1 MNLTKEQSTIVE
13 HVKSASGLTKINAV
27 AGSGKTTLLTAIAN
41 TIETKNSGLY
51 LAYTKSVAVE
61 AQHKFPKWVKCS
73 TTHSLA
79 YQAIFKAY
87 KLHLGDFSYRAI
99 THPVPF
105 ETKCNIVVHIE
116 SFCLSE
122 FTTFEEYATTHELS
136 QVFVILCKH
145 YLELMAKGKIGCTHT
160 FYLKLYHILL
170 ANGQVTYPTFD
181 LVALDECVSGLSGV
195 KTEKGIIP
203 IRRLYLMQENSEELP
218 KVKSFNTITNKFE
231 YQPIVKVFKNGVKQT
246 YKVTTSSKYNL
257 KATAKHKV
265 LTQHGYVEVQDLKP
279 YKDYVLSDATSNL
292 RTAKLLNEDQLQV
305 VLGSYLGD
313 GSLIQENKQVN
324 CFSLKLTQGIAQ
336 LSYLQWKMQAF
347 PSLATRLIKSGYTGE
362 FSIYQT
368 SQVPNFILDTEPF
381 KLVISKINPLGL
393 SIWAMDDG
401 TLSKDGRFTLCSNA
415 FSFEQNT
422 ELALMLETRFNVKCS
437 VVSNGKGHWQLG
449 FSRVNTHKF
458 MSIIEPYLHSIFV
471 EKWTLNIDYTTYL
484 LDSIYK
490 PYTGSYIMSVEPYK
504 EEQVYDLSV
513 LNTNN
518 YIVTSNVANE
528 NSCSTIVH
536 NCGDVN
542 SVTLEIFKL
551 LPATRKVMVGDI
563 FQNIFNFNQTING
576 FEALKNKGTLLP
588 MTQSFRVSDTIAS
601 KIEKFCQKYL
611 DPNMQF
617 KGVPIEDKTINSR
630 LYIARTNASL
640 ITKMMELNRL
650 KIPYGLV
657 RKAKQIFNLHLT
669 LISLKRCGF
678 VAAPELKY
686 LQDDVD
692 TFYKDKE
699 LQLEYKTH
707 LNYIR
712 EIHSYDSGLVNTIN
726 SLYKYG
732 QAKIISTYEEAR
744 KHEKLNQSYMLGTS
758 HAVKGL
764 EADYVELADDMNLSI
779 LDITES
785 LAADKLKLEDLTQEQ
800 ISELNL
806 YYVAISRCRKEI
818 VNAQHLN

>member
-1 MNLTKEQSTIVE
+1 MNLTTEQSTIVE
-13 HVKSASGLTKINAV
+13 HVKANTGLTKINAV

-41 TIETKNSGLY
+41 TIQTKNSGLY

-61 AQHKFPKWVKCS
+61 AQHKFPKWMKCS

-105 ETKCNIVVHIE
+105 ETKCNIVDHIE

-122 FTTFEEYATTHELS
+122 FTTFEDYASKHELS
-136 QVFVILCKH
+136 QVFVTLCKH

-218 KVKSFNTITNKFE
+218 KVKSFNTITNNFE
-231 YQPIVKVFKNGVKQT
+231 YQPIIKVFKNGVKQT
-246 YKVTTSSKYNL
+246 YKVSTSSKYSL

-265 LTQHGYVEVQDLKP
+265 LTQRGYVEVQDLKP
-279 YKDYVLSDATSNL
+279 YKDYALSDATSNL
-292 RTAKLLNEDQLQV
+292 RAAKLLNEDQLQV

-324 CFSLKLTQGIAQ
+324 CFSLKFTQGVAQ

-347 PSLATRLIKSGYTGE
+347 PGLSTRLIKSGYTGE
-362 FSIYQT
+362 FSVYQT
-368 SQVPNFILDTEPF
+368 NQVPNFILDTEPF
-381 KLVISKINPLGL
+381 KLVISKINSLGL

-422 ELALMLETRFNVKCS
+422 ELASMFKTRFNIKCS
-437 VVSNGKGHWQLG
+437 VVSNGKGHWQLS

-458 MSIIEPYLHSIFV
+458 MNIIEPYLHSIFV
-471 EKWTLNIDYTTYL
+471 EKWTLNIDYPTYL
-484 LDSIYK
+484 LDSTYN
-490 PYTGSYIMSVEPYK
+490 PYTGSYVISVEPHK
-504 EEQVYDLSV
+504 QEQVYDLSV

-518 YIVTSNVANE
+518 YIITRNTATE

-576 FEALKNKGTLLP
+576 FAALKHTGTLLP
-588 MTQSFRVSDTIAS
+588 MTQSFRVSDVIAT

-611 DPNMQF
+611 DPNMHF
-617 KGVPIEDKTINSR
+617 KGIPITDKTINSR

-640 ITKMMELNRL
+640 INKMMELNRL

-669 LISLKRCGF
+669 LISLKRGGF

-726 SLYKYG
+726 SIYKYG
-732 QAKIISTYEEAR
+732 QATIISTYEEAR

-779 LDITES
+779 LDITEA

-806 YYVAISRCRKEI
+806 YYVACSRARKEL

>member
-1 MNLTKEQSTIVE
+1 MNLTTEQSTIVE
-13 HVKSASGLTKINAV
+13 HVKSHPGLTKINAV
-27 AGSGKTTLLTAIAN
+27 AGSGKTTLLTAISN
-41 TIETKNSGLY
+41 IIETKTSGLY
-51 LAYTKSVAVE
+51 LAYTKSVATE
-61 AQHKFPKWVKCS
+61 AQHKFPKWMKCS

-105 ETKCNIVVHIE
+105 ETKCNIVDHIE

-136 QVFVILCKH
+136 QVFIILCKH

-203 IRRLYLMQENSEELP
+203 IRRLYTMQENNEELP
-218 KVKSFNTITNKFE
+218 KVKSFSTITNSFE
-231 YQPIVKVFKNGVKQT
+231 YQPIIKVFKNGVKQT
-246 YKVTTSSKYNL
+246 YKVTTSSKYSL

-265 LTQHGYVEVQDLKP
+265 LTQRGYVEIQDLKP

-292 RTAKLLNEDQLQV
+292 RAAKLLNEDQLQV

-324 CFSLKLTQGIAQ
+324 CFSLKLTHGVAQ

-347 PSLATRLIKSGYTGE
+347 PNLSTRLLKSGYTGE
-362 FSIYQT
+362 LSIYQT

-381 KLVISKINPLGL
+381 KLVISKINQLGL

-415 FSFEQNT
+415 FSYEQNT
-422 ELALMLETRFNVKCS
+422 ELALMLETRFNIKCS
-437 VVSNGKGHWQLG
+437 VVSNGKGHWQLS
-449 FSRVNTHKF
+449 FSRINTHKF
-458 MSIIEPYLHSIFV
+458 MSIIKPYLHSIFV
-471 EKWTLNIDYTTYL
+471 EKWALDIAYPTYP
-484 LDSIYK
+484 LDSTYK
-490 PYTGSYIMSVEPYK
+490 PYTGSYTMSVDPHK

-576 FEALKNKGTLLP
+576 FAALKNIGTLLP
-588 MTQSFRVSDTIAS
+588 MTQSFRVSDVIAS

-611 DPNMQF
+611 DPNMHF
-617 KGVPIEDKTINSR
+617 KGVPIADKTINSR

-640 ITKMMELNRL
+640 INKMMELNRL

-669 LISLKRCGF
+669 LISLKRGGF

-707 LNYIR
+707 LNYIK
-712 EIHSYDSGLVNTIN
+712 EIHSYDQGLINTIN
-726 SLYKYG
+726 SIYKYG
-732 QAKIISTYEEAR
+732 QAVIINTYEEAR
-744 KHEKLNQSYMLGTS
+744 KHEKLNQSYMLGS
-758 HAVKGL
+758 GHAVKGL

-779 LDITES
+779 LEITEGLS
-785 LAADKLKLEDLTQEQ
+785 NNKLTLEDLTEEQ

-806 YYVAISRCRKEI
+806 YYVACSRARKEL

>member
-1 MNLTKEQSTIVE
+1 MKLTKEQTTIVS
-13 HVKSASGLTKINAV
+13 HVKATTGLTKINAV

-41 TIETKNSGLY
+41 TVEQKTSGLY

-87 KLHLGDFSYRAI
+87 KLHLGDFSYRSI

-105 ETKCNIVVHIE
+105 ETKCNIVEHIE

-122 FTTFEEYATTHELS
+122 FTTFEEYAAINELS
-136 QVFVILCKH
+136 SVFTILCNH

-170 ANGQVTYPTFD
+170 SNGQVSYPNFD
-181 LVALDECVSGLSGV
+181 LITLDECVSGLSGV
-195 KTEKGIIP
+195 KTEVGIVP
-203 IRRLYLMQENSEELP
+203 IRRLYRMQDSNEELP
-218 KVKSFNTITNKFE
+218 KVKSFNTTTKKFE
-231 YQPIVKVFKNGVKQT
+231 YQPIIKVFKNGTKQT
-246 YKVTTSSKYNL
+246 FKVTTSSKYNL
-257 KATAKHKV
+257 KATARHKL
-265 LTQHGYVEVQDLKP
+265 LTQRGYVEVKDLKP
-279 YKDYVLSDATSNL
+279 YEDYVLSDAISNL
-292 RTAKLLNEDQLQV
+292 RSAKILNEDQLQI

-313 GSLIQENKQVN
+313 GYLIQENKQVN
-324 CFSLKLTQGIAQ
+324 CFSLKFTQGKAQ
-336 LSYLQWKMQAF
+336 LSYLKWKMQAF
-347 PSLATRLIKSGYTGE
+347 PSLSTRRIKSGYTGE
-362 FSIYQT
+362 LSIYQT
-368 SQVPNFILDTEPF
+368 NQVPNFILDSTPF
-381 KLVISKINPLGL
+381 ELVISKINDLGL
-393 SIWAMDDG
+393 SVWAMDDG
-401 TLSKDGRFTLCSNA
+401 TLSKCGRFTLCSNS
-415 FSFEQNT
+415 FSFDQNT
-422 ELALMLETRFNVKCS
+422 ELSLMLETRFNVKCS
-437 VVSNGKGHWQLG
+437 VESNGKGHWQLT
-449 FSRVNTHKF
+449 FSKKETHKF
-458 MSIIEPYLHSIFV
+458 MNIIEPFLDSVFID
-471 EKWTLNIDYTTYL
+471 KWGLNIAYPIYL
-484 LDSIYK
+484 LDSAYK
-490 PYTGSYIMSVEPYK
+490 HYTGSYVISVIPHK

-518 YIVTSNVANE
+518 YIITSNVATE

-551 LPATRKVMVGDI
+551 LPATRKVMVGDT
-563 FQNIFNFNQTING
+563 FQNIFNFNKTING

-611 DPNMQF
+611 DPNMHF

-630 LYIARTNASL
+630 LYIARTNAS
-640 ITKMMELNRL
+640 IINKMMELNRL

-669 LISLKRCGF
+669 LISLKRGGF

-692 TFYKDKE
+692 QFYKDKE

-707 LNYIR
+707 LNYIK
-712 EIHSYDSGLVNTIN
+712 EFHSYDQGLVNTIK
-726 SLYKYG
+726 SIYKYG
-732 QAKIISTYEEAR
+732 QATILNTYEEAR
-744 KHEKLNQSYMLGTS
+744 KHEKLNQTYMLGTS

-764 EADYVELADDMNLSI
+764 ESDYVELADDMNLSI
-779 LDITES
+779 LDITEA
-785 LAADKLKLEDLTQEQ
+785 LANKSITLEELTQEQ
-800 ISELNL
+800 VSELNL
-806 YYVAISRCRKEI
+806 YYVAVSRARKEL
-818 VNAQHLN
+818 VNASHL